1 MDVVTRQKPRSL
13 VSAEC
18 DEIQGTTIKKAI
30 KTQWSLLEPCV
41 HASVVATAL
50 WAVQSEEIM
59 PSCR

>member
-1 MDVVTRQKPRSL
+1 
-13 VSAEC
+13 
-18 DEIQGTTIKKAI
+18 
-30 KTQWSLLEPCV
+30 LLEPCV